1 MKYKKLE
8 YKNKGRIYDFEY
20 YSLNDI
26 EDKYGLKK
34 KYRVGKFLSLLYK
47 KRIRNRG
54 IEYGDLLIIRGYVY
68 VSWVELE
75 GVLGSYY
82 WKDLL
87 SGLEEDGIIEVDR
100 DKSNRFDSNKKLWF
114 IKINDGF
121 IDCKKTIVDIESGVL
136 NRYLDNQSVKV
147 KNRFEKRYKKDDLLI
162 WEKVCVMFST
172 LKIENLDEVIEL
184 RFSNK
189 FKENIEK
196 LNWNWLS
203 KNERNKIENN
213 FKDVDNWKSKY
224 KNDLRNYYEVLNED
238 LHNLKENNWLDFS
251 DGRFKRDGYGKR
263 LYHLYSNT
271 IREFRDYIK
280 IDDEETIELDI
291 KSCFLSLFF
300 VLIKDLNSDVENKF
314 IKDIKSKLLKE
325 SNLEWSEISGLDFI
339 DKFSS
344 IFNNEGV
351 FWSEKNEIEFNDYY
365 DLMRLSYGEN
375 HYNDMSRNSYKE
387 LVFRL
392 LFSKEYELQNLKI
405 ENETIDDIELR
416 FFGNNG
422 KKLMFWLRR
431 IYLYNWI
438 SNDEGGRN
446 KIHKRSNNISLILH
460 YLENSVMDILRYEL
474 KKNRFKYISVFD
486 SLIVKKSDS
495 KNILKIGNSVLKGI
509 DESLLLRR
517 KYKDGWKGI

>member
-87 SGLEEDGIIEVDR
+87 SDLEDDDIIEVDR

-147 KNRFEKRYKKDDLLI
+147 KNRFEKKYKKDDLLI

-351 FWSEKNEIEFNDYY
+351 FWSEKNEIE
-365 DLMRLSYGEN
+365 LWR
-375 HYNDMSRNSYKE
+375 K
-387 LVFRL
+387 
-392 LFSKEYELQNLKI
+392 
-405 ENETIDDIELR
+405 
-416 FFGNNG
+416 
-422 KKLMFWLRR
+422 
-431 IYLYNWI
+431 
-438 SNDEGGRN
+438 
-446 KIHKRSNNISLILH
+446 SL
-460 YLENSVMDILRYEL
+460 
-474 KKNRFKYISVFD
+474 
-486 SLIVKKSDS
+486 
-495 KNILKIGNSVLKGI
+495 
-509 DESLLLRR
+509 
-517 KYKDGWKGI
+517 